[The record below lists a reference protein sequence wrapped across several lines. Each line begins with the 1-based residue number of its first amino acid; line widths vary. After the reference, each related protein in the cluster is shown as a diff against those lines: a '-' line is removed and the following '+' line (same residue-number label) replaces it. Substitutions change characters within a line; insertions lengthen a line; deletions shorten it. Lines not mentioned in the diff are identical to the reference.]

1 MRYEAAT
8 PDEYAAQ
15 LTEDRRRAVDKLR
28 ETLKSSLPKGIEEAM
43 YAGMIGYVIPLSL
56 YPSGYHAAPGE
67 PLPFMSIASQ
77 KNHIALYHMGI
88 YVFPEVLEWFRDEY
102 SKRVKTKLDMAK
114 SCIRFKNPDRIPY
127 ELIAELCG
135 KISIEEYISKYE
147 ENIHKSKAGR

>member
-1 MRYEAAT
+1 MKYQANT
-8 PDEYAAQ
+8 PEEYAAQ

-28 ETLKSSLPKGIEEAM
+28 ETLKSSLPQGIEETM
-43 YAGMIGYVIPLSL
+43 YAGMISYVIPLSL
-56 YPSGYHAAPGE
+56 YPRGYHAKPGE

-88 YVFPEVLEWFRDEY
+88 YVFPEVLEWFKAEY

-114 SCIRFKNPDRIPY
+114 SCIRFKNPEQIPF

-135 KISIEEYISKYE
+135 KISIEEYIINYE
-147 ENIHKSKAGR
+147 KNLKTNKVR